1 MSLEWAVAV
10 AEGLDQIRAVL
21 VVQEDVRMCRVV
33 GTVGMRHIGP
43 NTYRSSSRRR
53 VFGLPQARSVRSMST
68 ASICVFLSCM
78 TSVATR

>member
-33 GTVGMRHIGP
+33 GTVG
-43 NTYRSSSRRR
+43 NLYRKD
-53 VFGLPQARSVRSMST
+53 LPT
-68 ASICVFLSCM
+68 ITEF
-78 TSVATR
+78 